1 MANLRDLFQWQTV
14 TGEPTALGDITLTT
28 QSQALILRWPYGG
41 WVWNRPVAVLVEQG
55 EHSERI
61 PIKDVT
67 RMAQWGLMG
76 LSIVFSMFT
85 LLYSSRQRR
94 TGNEFTRSG

>member
-1 MANLRDLFQWQTV
+1 MTNIKDIFQWQTE
-14 TGEPTALGDITLTT
+14 TGEPTTIGDVTLTT

-41 WVWNRPVAVLVEQG
+41 FVWNRPVAVLVERG

-61 PIKDVT
+61 PIKDVS
-67 RMAQWGLMG
+67 RMAQWGLLG

-85 LLYSSRQRR
+85 LFYSTRQRR
-94 TGNEFTRSG
+94 TGNE

>member
-1 MANLRDLFQWQTV
+1 MASLGDLMQWQTV
-14 TGEPTALGDITLTT
+14 TGEPTTLGDVTLTT
-28 QSQALILRWPYGG
+28 QSQALILRWPNGG
-41 WVWNRPVAVLVEQG
+41 WVWNRPVAVLVQRG

-76 LSIVFSMFT
+76 LTMVFSMFT
-85 LLYSSRQRR
+85 LFYSMRQRR
-94 TGNEFTRSG
+94 TTNE